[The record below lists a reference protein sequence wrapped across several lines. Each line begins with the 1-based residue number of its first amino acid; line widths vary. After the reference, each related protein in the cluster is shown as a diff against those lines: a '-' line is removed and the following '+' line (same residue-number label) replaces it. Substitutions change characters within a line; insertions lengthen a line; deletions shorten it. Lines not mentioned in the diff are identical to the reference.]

1 MKTRFPLYLKILFW
15 FFLNVAFLCA
25 AFLIVARVQF
35 RFGWDSLI
43 SGPAGE
49 PLQNVSRLITTELSN
64 RPRSEWNDVLKE
76 FGDEHGVKFYLFHNV
91 RGQLEQLAGETVEL
105 PSSVHDRMMMAR
117 GGMNPFP
124 RSEDLGPPPGPRGPD
139 QEPPPGQRPD
149 NPDFQPPPPREDGPP
164 MQREGPPPRFMIH
177 ESGHYWVVFPLLTT
191 HGFQREPPKLPPA
204 AILIISSA
212 TLSAGGLFF
221 NPMPW
226 VIAGISVILVSTLF
240 WIPLVRGI
248 TRSLSQMTAATEKI
262 AEGHFDVRTDVHR
275 QDELGALSGAIDQMA
290 GRLSGLVTGQKR
302 FLGDIAHELC
312 SPIARIQVAL
322 GILEQ
327 RADDSQ
333 KARLEDLREEV
344 EQMSSLVNE
353 LLSFSRASL
362 GKTNLK
368 LQPVPVRAVVEKAA
382 ARECGP
388 DSGATVSVNIP
399 EDLVAVAEPE
409 LLLRAVANVLRNA
422 VRYAAGAG
430 PIQVSAARESEMILL
445 QIEDSG
451 PGIPESALP
460 QLFDPFYRVDSSRTR
475 DTGGVG
481 LGLSIVKTCVESCG
495 GTVGCE
501 NRRPSGLRVIL
512 RLPAGK

>member
-1 MKTRFPLYLKILFW
+1 MKTRFPLYLKILLW

-49 PLQNVSRLITTELSN
+49 PLQNVSRLLTTELAA
-64 RPRSEWNDVLKE
+64 RPRAEWNDLLKE
-76 FGDEHGVKFYLFHNV
+76 FGDEHGVKFYLFHNAA
-91 RGQLEQLAGETVEL
+91 GQLEQLAGETVDL
-105 PSSVHDRMMMAR
+105 PSSVRDRMMTR
-117 GGMNPFP
+117 RGMNPP
-124 RSEDLGPPPGPRGPD
+124 RRGPD
-139 QEPPPGQRPD
+139 GPGQEPPPEPRAD
-149 NPDFQPPPPREDGPP
+149 APDFQPPPGREGGPP

-177 ESGHYWVVFPLLTT
+177 DSGHYWVVLPVFP
-191 HGFQREPPKLPPA
+191 GPGPRREFPPA
-204 AILIISSA
+204 IPLPADLIISSA

-221 NPMPW
+221 NPTPW
-226 VIAGISVILVSTLF
+226 VIAGIAVILVSTLF
-240 WIPLVRGI
+240 WFPLVRGI
-248 TRSLSQMTAATEKI
+248 TCSLSQMTAATEKI
-262 AEGHFDVRTDVHR
+262 AEGRFDVRTQVRR

-344 EQMSSLVNE
+344 EQMSGLVNE

-388 DSGATVSVNIP
+388 DSGATVSVNVP
-399 EDLVAVAEPE
+399 ENLLAVAEPE

-430 PIQVSAARESEMILL
+430 PIQVSA
-445 QIEDSG
+445 
-451 PGIPESALP
+451 
-460 QLFDPFYRVDSSRTR
+460 TR
-475 DTGGVG
+475 
-481 LGLSIVKTCVESCG
+481 
-495 GTVGCE
+495 
-501 NRRPSGLRVIL
+501 
-512 RLPAGK
+512 

>member
-1 MKTRFPLYLKILFW
+1 
-15 FFLNVAFLCA
+15 
-25 AFLIVARVQF
+25 
-35 RFGWDSLI
+35 
-43 SGPAGE
+43 
-49 PLQNVSRLITTELSN
+49 
-64 RPRSEWNDVLKE
+64 
-76 FGDEHGVKFYLFHNV
+76 
-91 RGQLEQLAGETVEL
+91 
-105 PSSVHDRMMMAR
+105 
-117 GGMNPFP
+117 
-124 RSEDLGPPPGPRGPD
+124 
-139 QEPPPGQRPD
+139 
-149 NPDFQPPPPREDGPP
+149 
-164 MQREGPPPRFMIH
+164 
-177 ESGHYWVVFPLLTT
+177 
-191 HGFQREPPKLPPA
+191 
-204 AILIISSA
+204 
-212 TLSAGGLFF
+212 
-221 NPMPW
+221 
-226 VIAGISVILVSTLF
+226 
-240 WIPLVRGI
+240 
-248 TRSLSQMTAATEKI
+248 
-262 AEGHFDVRTDVHR
+262 
-275 QDELGALSGAIDQMA
+275 MA

-344 EQMSSLVNE
+344 EQMSGLVNE

-368 LQPVPVRAVVEKAA
+368 LQSVALRAVVEKAA
-382 ARECGP
+382 VRECGP
-388 DSGATVSVNIP
+388 DSGATVSIAIP
-399 EDLVAVAEPE
+399 EDLRAVAEPE

-422 VRYAAGAG
+422 VRYAASAG
-430 PIQVSAARESEMILL
+430 PIQISAARENEMIVL

-501 NRRPSGLRVIL
+501 NRQPSGLRVIL
-512 RLPAGK
+512 RLPAEGAL